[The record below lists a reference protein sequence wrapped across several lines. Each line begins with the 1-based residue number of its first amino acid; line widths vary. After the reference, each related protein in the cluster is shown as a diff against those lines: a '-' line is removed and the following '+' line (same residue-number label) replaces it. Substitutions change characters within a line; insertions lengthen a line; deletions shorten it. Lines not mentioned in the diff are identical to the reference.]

1 MERCFSMEAKNFSFS
16 AKADAFELRLEERR
30 KGFCGYLFL
39 GFQCFEWL
47 LAMVEET
54 LKAPM
59 KKDFVSS
66 YRKDAKALMVCG
78 GGNKGD
84 RYLEVADY
92 VEGDR

>member
-59 KKDFVSS
+59 
-66 YRKDAKALMVCG
+66 VCG
-78 GGNKGD
+78 GGNKGG